1 MVVNQSELSTHQ
13 PHSQGL
19 SHLLDLE
26 EGDRGG
32 SGGDPRLMRVIRHIV
47 YTYTNES
54 KYRSRVGHDY

>member
-1 MVVNQSELSTHQ
+1 MQSDWLKKLEAMVVNQSELSTHQ

-32 SGGDPRLMRVIRHIV
+32 GGRPQVDEGNKTHCIHLH
-47 YTYTNES
+47 E
-54 KYRSRVGHDY
+54 